1 MEQEK
6 ENSIQL
12 STATAP
18 TMKQPRNCAFD
29 IARIVAMFLIV
40 SSHFLGHGGFANNM
54 TGANF
59 VFGRILTSLFN
70 PSVNLFVLIGAY
82 FTCTSKK
89 LKWQRLAKLYAQ
101 VWIYSMALFVVFL
114 CIYGKESFS
123 WNWLLSS
130 LFPVICGKYWF
141 FSAYIFMMLASP
153 LLNVVIARIDKKTHF
168 AACAVFI
175 VLGILAGDVHVL
187 PQLAMGDGY
196 NVIWFIMLYFIAA
209 FVRKYDVKVPKKWM
223 FVPILAYSATLVAGY
238 FCNTAQCSIVRSA
251 SAIILLVALKDVKTT
266 SVRFSKFITGVS
278 ATMFGI
284 YLIHDSN
291 EMRGYM
297 YQNIF
302 HASKFYDS
310 DVSFLIMLGFVA
322 ATFFVCMAI
331 EQLRLLIDKP
341 ITMVFEKLVKNARAK
356 KAATAKTNIDADEQS
371 APQPY
376 VQIERTDNPS
386 TAKASD
392 NDTEHAEDCAQSHTD
407 ESENADSLQ

>member
-101 VWIYSMALFVVFL
+101 VWIYSMTLFVVFL
-114 CIYGKESFS
+114 SIYGKESFS

-209 FVRKYDVKVPKKWM
+209 FVRKYDVKVPKKM
-223 FVPILAYSATLVAGY
+223 DICANYRIQRDFG
-238 FCNTAQCSIVRSA
+238 CR
-251 SAIILLVALKDVKTT
+251 ILLQHRTMLYRALG
-266 SVRFSKFITGVS
+266 IGNHS
-278 ATMFGI
+278 ACR
-284 YLIHDSN
+284 S
-291 EMRGYM
+291 
-297 YQNIF
+297 
-302 HASKFYDS
+302 
-310 DVSFLIMLGFVA
+310 
-322 ATFFVCMAI
+322 
-331 EQLRLLIDKP
+331 
-341 ITMVFEKLVKNARAK
+341 
-356 KAATAKTNIDADEQS
+356 
-371 APQPY
+371 
-376 VQIERTDNPS
+376 
-386 TAKASD
+386 
-392 NDTEHAEDCAQSHTD
+392 
-407 ESENADSLQ
+407 

>member
-101 VWIYSMALFVVFL
+101 VWIYSMTLFVVFL

-196 NVIWFIMLYFIAA
+196 NVIWFIML
-209 FVRKYDVKVPKKWM
+209 
-223 FVPILAYSATLVAGY
+223 
-238 FCNTAQCSIVRSA
+238 
-251 SAIILLVALKDVKTT
+251 
-266 SVRFSKFITGVS
+266 
-278 ATMFGI
+278 
-284 YLIHDSN
+284 
-291 EMRGYM
+291 
-297 YQNIF
+297 
-302 HASKFYDS
+302 
-310 DVSFLIMLGFVA
+310 
-322 ATFFVCMAI
+322 
-331 EQLRLLIDKP
+331 
-341 ITMVFEKLVKNARAK
+341 
-356 KAATAKTNIDADEQS
+356 
-371 APQPY
+371 
-376 VQIERTDNPS
+376 
-386 TAKASD
+386 
-392 NDTEHAEDCAQSHTD
+392 
-407 ESENADSLQ
+407 

>member
-1 MEQEK
+1 
-6 ENSIQL
+6 
-12 STATAP
+12 
-18 TMKQPRNCAFD
+18 MKQPRNCAFD

-101 VWIYSMALFVVFL
+101 VWIYSMTFFVVFL
-114 CIYGKESFS
+114 CIYGKDSFS

-175 VLGILAGDVHVL
+175 VLGILAGDAHVL

-251 SAIILLVALKDVKTT
+251 SAIILLVALKDVKPT
-266 SVRFSKFITGVS
+266 SVRFSKFITAVS

-310 DVSFLIMLGFVA
+310 NVSFLIMLGFVA

-331 EQLRLLIDKP
+331 EQFRLLIDKP
-341 ITMVFEKLVKNARAK
+341 ITMAFEQLVKNARAK
-356 KAATAKTNIDADEQS
+356 KAATAKANIDADEQS
-371 APQPY
+371 APQPC

-392 NDTEHAEDCAQSHTD
+392 TDTEHAKDCAQSHTD
-407 ESENADSLQ
+407 ESENEDSLQ

>member
-101 VWIYSMALFVVFL
+101 VWIYSMTLFVVFL
-114 CIYGKESFS
+114 CIYGKDSFS

-196 NVIWFIMLYFIAA
+196 NVIWFIMLANYRIQRDFDC
-209 FVRKYDVKVPKKWM
+209 R
-223 FVPILAYSATLVAGY
+223 
-238 FCNTAQCSIVRSA
+238 
-251 SAIILLVALKDVKTT
+251 ILLQH
-266 SVRFSKFITGVS
+266 R
-278 ATMFGI
+278 TMLYRAFGI
-284 YLIHDSN
+284 GNHSACRSQRRENHFRALVEICHVRIRN
-291 EMRGYM
+291 
-297 YQNIF
+297 
-302 HASKFYDS
+302 
-310 DVSFLIMLGFVA
+310 DVWYISYSR
-322 ATFFVCMAI
+322 
-331 EQLRLLIDKP
+331 QQR
-341 ITMVFEKLVKNARAK
+341 NAR
-356 KAATAKTNIDADEQS
+356 I
-371 APQPY
+371 Y
-376 VQIERTDNPS
+376 VSKHLPCKQILRF
-386 TAKASD
+386 
-392 NDTEHAEDCAQSHTD
+392 
-407 ESENADSLQ
+407 

>member
-1 MEQEK
+1 MKTTKKPHKRRTLRRLFFLLRAKTLHCCLQTLRCIEFCLLATSISCIIVFMEQET

-101 VWIYSMALFVVFL
+101 LWIYSMTLFVVFL

-153 LLNVVIARIDKKTHF
+153 LLNVVI
-168 AACAVFI
+168 
-175 VLGILAGDVHVL
+175 
-187 PQLAMGDGY
+187 
-196 NVIWFIMLYFIAA
+196 
-209 FVRKYDVKVPKKWM
+209 
-223 FVPILAYSATLVAGY
+223 
-238 FCNTAQCSIVRSA
+238 VRSA
-251 SAIILLVALKDVKTT
+251 SAIILLVALKDVKPT
-266 SVRFSKFITGVS
+266 SVRFSKFVTGVS

-310 DVSFLIMLGFVA
+310 NVSFLIMLGFVA

-341 ITMVFEKLVKNARAK
+341 ITMAFEKLVKNARAK

>member
-1 MEQEK
+1 MRQ
-6 ENSIQL
+6 
-12 STATAP
+12 
-18 TMKQPRNCAFD
+18 F
-29 IARIVAMFLIV
+29 
-40 SSHFLGHGGFANNM
+40 
-54 TGANF
+54 
-59 VFGRILTSLFN
+59 
-70 PSVNLFVLIGAY
+70 
-82 FTCTSKK
+82 
-89 LKWQRLAKLYAQ
+89 
-101 VWIYSMALFVVFL
+101 
-114 CIYGKESFS
+114 
-123 WNWLLSS
+123 
-130 LFPVICGKYWF
+130 WF

-238 FCNTAQCSIVRSA
+238 FCDTAQCSIVRSA
-251 SAIILLVALKDVKTT
+251 SAIILLVALKDVKPT
-266 SVRFSKFITGVS
+266 SVRFSKFVTGVS

-310 DVSFLIMLGFVA
+310 NVSFLIMLGFVA

-341 ITMVFEKLVKNARAK
+341 ITMAFEKLVKNARSK